1 MCPVRTT
8 AKKSQEKHSTTP
20 LLHLLLCN
28 AGEVDG
34 AYEGASL
41 FVVSLVKRREMTRRL
56 CLTCVLLHVSG
67 SESLDYCC

>member
-41 FVVSLVKRREMTRRL
+41 FVVSLVKRREMTR
-56 CLTCVLLHVSG
+56 
-67 SESLDYCC
+67 